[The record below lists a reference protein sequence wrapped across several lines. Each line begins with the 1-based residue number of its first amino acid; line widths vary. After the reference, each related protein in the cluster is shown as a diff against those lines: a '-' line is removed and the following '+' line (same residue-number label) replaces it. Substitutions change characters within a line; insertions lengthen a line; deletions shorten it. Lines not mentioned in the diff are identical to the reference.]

1 MTNSNQTK
9 RTIFRFVDGE
19 ESVVED
25 VVATEIPITVKING
39 EEVVTMISSP
49 DHIED
54 MVVGYLVSEGV
65 ILSVS
70 ELTDLRYEAKRGFV
84 HVTLKQALNPLH
96 HHLQTKRYLTSC
108 CGMSRQ
114 SFIFAADAKTTKTMK
129 TRHVV
134 LSPTDCLALMNELQE
149 GAMTFKETGGVHNAA
164 LATPSGIVL
173 MRSDIGRHNALDKLY
188 GYCLRH
194 KLSLEDKVIIF
205 SGRLSSEIVLKVAK
219 IGCEV
224 ILSKSAPTNRALEI
238 AEELEI
244 TTVGF
249 IRHQSMN
256 VYTVPERINRSLG

>member
-1 MTNSNQTK
+1 MAYSKQTN
-9 RTIFRFVDGE
+9 RTIVRFVNGKE
-19 ESVVED
+19 HVVED
-25 VVATEIPITVKING
+25 MVATEIPITVKING

-54 MVVGYLVSEGV
+54 MVVGYLVSEGFIV
-65 ILSVS
+65 SV
-70 ELTDLRYEAKRGFV
+70 DKIMHLRYEAASGFV
-84 HVTLKQALNPLH
+84 HVTLKQALNPFH
-96 HHLQTKRYLTSC
+96 HQLQTKRYLTSC

-129 TRHVV
+129 TRNVF
-134 LSPTDCLALMNELQE
+134 LSPTECMTLMNELQA
-149 GAMTFKETGGVHNAA
+149 GATTFKETGGVHNAA

-173 MRSDIGRHNALDKLY
+173 MRTDIGRHNALDKLY

-194 KLSLEDKVIIF
+194 QLSLEDKVIIF

-256 VYTVPERINRSLG
+256 VYTVPERINRSSG